1 MSDKDTIYRQDAINA
16 VKDRY
21 YKYGRFAKKEELV
34 WSIEKLPSA
43 QSEIIHCKDCKF
55 YGRVDKRR
63 FYRGSDCLNNH
74 IDTIV
79 PDKDFCS
86 RAEKRGEA
94 DDDLGS

>member
-43 QSEIIHCKDCKF
+43 QPEIIHCKDCKYAYITADGECKYCDIWF
-55 YGRVDKRR
+55 PDEKLYMPSDYFCGSAERRVKQNETD
-63 FYRGSDCLNNH
+63 
-74 IDTIV
+74 
-79 PDKDFCS
+79 
-86 RAEKRGEA
+86 
-94 DDDLGS
+94 